1 MHQITRCAVRTLTT
15 LALAVTL
22 LSAVTTG
29 AQAGLIPYSVIGVHE
44 FDLPVTYQPFNAFLS
59 YNVYRDEGKS
69 WTGSSS
75 QNDTLL
81 TINKFAHFFKIDAL
95 PQVGFLWEGLL
106 GAGHVTY
113 KDNNSNSGMIDPQT
127 GVLAWIRP
135 TPTWTTG
142 LEYWLYLPFGS
153 NELSGHSV
161 DHSVAFVTNYTQGN
175 FTLDGDVAVKIRG
188 NYRHDGKHLEQGD
201 TLFANLCLS
210 YKLIKNIEPLVK
222 VDYQTT
228 GPGKDKDTGDRT
240 PSSDELAL
248 GVGNHFSLSDKLSAD
263 AWYLRGVDGRN
274 TTKTNSV
281 YLKLVYLF

>member
-1 MHQITRCAVRTLTT
+1 M
-15 LALAVTL
+15 
-22 LSAVTTG
+22 
-29 AQAGLIPYSVIGVHE
+29 
-44 FDLPVTYQPFNAFLS
+44 PVPYQPFNAFLS

-95 PQVGFLWEGLL
+95 PQVGLLWEGLL

-135 TPTWTTG
+135 TPTW
-142 LEYWLYLPFGS
+142 
-153 NELSGHSV
+153 
-161 DHSVAFVTNYTQGN
+161 
-175 FTLDGDVAVKIRG
+175 
-188 NYRHDGKHLEQGD
+188 
-201 TLFANLCLS
+201 
-210 YKLIKNIEPLVK
+210 
-222 VDYQTT
+222 TT